1 MDKLAQA
8 YKAVRDATIENEHI
22 SRDESIALLTVILHE
37 QVKEFEN
44 TLVQELKRT

>member
-8 YKAVRDATIENEHI
+8 YKTVRDATIENEDI
-22 SRDESIALLTVILHE
+22 SRAEAISILTVILHE